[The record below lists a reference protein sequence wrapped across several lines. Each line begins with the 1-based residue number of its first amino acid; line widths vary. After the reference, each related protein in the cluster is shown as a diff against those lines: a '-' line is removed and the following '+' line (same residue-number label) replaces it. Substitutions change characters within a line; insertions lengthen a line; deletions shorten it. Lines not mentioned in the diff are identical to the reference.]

1 MLDELLL
8 LPREEA
14 KMSLPQVRG
23 VELESGV
30 RLRLAMD
37 WEGWK

>member
-8 LPREEA
+8 LPLDEE
-14 KMSLPQVRG
+14 KILLPQVRG

-30 RLRLAMD
+30 RLRLATD
-37 WEGWK
+37 